1 MKIEIDN
8 ITEYQ
13 KLIIVKGLYDYQ
25 YIMNNW
31 ENVKSRFFG
40 SRDKNVLLI
49 EFIKQFTI
57 YVSLLVM
64 ITGTMKQKN
73 LSF

>member
-1 MKIEIDN
+1 MKIEVDN

-31 ENVKSRFFG
+31 ENVS
-40 SRDKNVLLI
+40 
-49 EFIKQFTI
+49 
-57 YVSLLVM
+57 
-64 ITGTMKQKN
+64 
-73 LSF
+73 